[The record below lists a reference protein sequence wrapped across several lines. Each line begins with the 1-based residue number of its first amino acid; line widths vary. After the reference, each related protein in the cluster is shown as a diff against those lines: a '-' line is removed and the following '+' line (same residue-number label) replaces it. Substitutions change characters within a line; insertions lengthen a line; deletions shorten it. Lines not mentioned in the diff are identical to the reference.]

1 MRLYLVQH
9 GKSLSEEE
17 DPRRPLSPEGRE
29 ETRHL
34 ASWLQKV
41 GIRVPEI
48 WHSTKLRAR
57 ETAEILAEALGAK
70 TVEKEG
76 LAPLDDPRPVAEAL
90 KNRDE
95 DLLIAGHLPFLSRL
109 TSLLLTGDPEKEV
122 VKFRFSGCLAL
133 VREESWRV
141 DWFLKPGLFP
151 QG

>member
-9 GKSLSEEE
+9 GKSLSEAE

-29 ETRHL
+29 ETQRM
-34 ASWLQKV
+34 ADWLREL

-57 ETAEILAEALGAK
+57 ETAEILAEALGAR

-76 LAPLDDPRPVAEAL
+76 LAPLDDPLPVAEVL
-90 KNRDE
+90 KDRAE

-133 VREESWRV
+133 LREDFWRM
-141 DWFLKPGLFP
+141 DWFLKPELRR
-151 QG
+151 